1 MRYQEYKNKML
12 KIRKVMNFFYTF
24 RFVFIGIAA
33 ATATTITTLDLTKGN
48 ITEASD
54 FEESYVYGEEISY
67 SGSAFMGDVTFE
79 FRKQGQGDDAWDA
92 KEPHLVGKYEARGK
106 SQGNHGYKYTKVSTF
121 EIKPYETT
129 INLLNTSIDFGN
141 DHPALTYA
149 LLPGDS
155 LNADDVVVSY
165 DDLTVN
171 TTYARIDLDSI
182 KITDTD
188 GNDITSCYTFTTED
202 KEITFNKA
210 PLTVRFV
217 QPTLFTYTGEEFS
230 CNEFVVESKDP
241 YYGAHVEYRGGI
253 SKSEIGKF
261 DNNHEIRVIGED
273 GVTDYTAN
281 YDITLNDNYIE
292 IGQAPAVTIKS
303 FSKTKEY
310 DGENFDEFDD
320 PDPLIT
326 LEPGLISGHK
336 LKIISYE
343 QEDTFM
349 AGTYSNR
356 FEFDIVDAED
366 NPVDR
371 TLYKGISTV
380 FGTLTINKR
389 NLTLETKGTSVVFDN
404 KYHSLPAFATIE
416 GLADGDE
423 VTPIEE
429 GATSRLA
436 PTSGVNNVFN
446 YEIKR
451 GEVDV
456 KSCYSVSISYQ
467 QISITVTP
475 LRFIFT
481 PVHFEYDGQSHSYYY
496 TEGNDEVYTTP
507 EMHENAAVLDETL
520 NPLPEN
526 WTYNVRISNSFKLRD
541 VKDLDNTNKKPKA
554 SDVTVEIYDDSEP
567 KLNVASYYNIGTDI
581 TFEMPQSSISAK
593 RLDITVKDYEKE
605 YNNKNLSEDVVINPN
620 DPSTCVEYEGLVA
633 GDLPDVA
640 FLSGADKK
648 DVNDE
653 EGDEPYSISLR
664 YGVKNS
670 SGTNLTDNYDMY
682 FKNDKNTIDATIT
695 KKDIVVSPG
704 NIYKTYDATRN
715 FSPANPTIKE
725 ALNENL
731 IGETVNLKNSLVG
744 TYKTDDS
751 ICGDYEYDLDPRDI
765 EIKIGTQTVTDNYN
779 IHFENKGRVS
789 VGKRY
794 LELTYTDNSKP
805 DGYVFYDG
813 EEHGPFIK
821 ENGSPSSEVSIQ
833 GLVTGHKVKIN
844 NPRSTSVVDD
854 ILDVGENEDLGIK
867 VEDNEGHDVST
878 NYDIHHTT
886 FHVHIVQ
893 TKVTIRPKSLSK
905 VYDGYSFEYA
915 KFKDLN
921 FNQYYDYS
929 PTGTLADAYEVTVE
943 STVNGNKLQ
952 DGHVL
957 QFTKYKQSSVIDAID
972 QGAYT
977 YDFDY
982 RIVEQGTDNDVKS
995 LYNVTIDTTTY
1006 GTPYLFVDYAR
1017 ISVRCRSTGRNYNG
1031 EECSAPT
1038 NGEPFALTTNSS
1050 AAAYYINPSSNVGPK
1065 FFDRYSFTA
1074 QFDDGGYNPET
1085 DHLYSA
1091 DTYHFYVTITIN
1103 DALGGSYGKDEVRS
1117 IIITLNQES
1126 YDFTISKC
1134 QITLFTASKSAT
1146 TGKELRRY
1154 EGYLAPGDN
1163 VYFGGVELLETNK
1176 RKVYTYDLDNF
1187 VIIHEADGRDVT
1199 TECYNATTR

>member
-1 MRYQEYKNKML
+1 ML

-141 DHPALTYA
+141 DHPALTYE

-155 LNADDVVVSY
+155 LNADDVKVSY

-210 PLTVRFV
+210 PLKVRFV

-230 CNEFVVESKDP
+230 CNEFVIESKDP
-241 YYGAHVEYRGGI
+241 YYGAHVEYTGGI

-356 FEFDIVDAED
+356 FEFDIVDADD

-389 NLTLETKGTSVVFDN
+389 NLTLETKGTSFVFDN
-404 KYHSLPAFATIE
+404 KYHSLPTFATIE

-436 PTSGVNNVFN
+436 PTSGVNNVFD

-475 LRFIFT
+475 LRFIFS

-526 WTYNVRISNSFKLRD
+526 WTYNVRVSNSFKLRD
-541 VKDLDNTNKKPKA
+541 VKDLDNTNKKPKT

-581 TFEMPQSSISAK
+581 TFEMPQSSISTK

-648 DVNDE
+648 DVND
-653 EGDEPYSISLR
+653 GVDDEPYSISLR
-664 YGVKNS
+664 YGVKS
-670 SGTNLTDNYDMY
+670 STGTNLTDNYDMH
-682 FKNDKNTIDATIT
+682 FENEKKTIDATIT
-695 KKDIVVSPG
+695 KKDIVLTPV
-704 NIYKTYDATRN
+704 NLYKTYDATRN
-715 FSPANPTIKE
+715 FTPMSPVAYESN
-725 ALNENL
+725 NDHL
-731 IGETVNLKNSLVG
+731 IGETVSLNNNLVG
-744 TYKTDDS
+744 TYKTTDS
-751 ICGDYEYDLDPRDI
+751 VCGDYEYELDVRDI
-765 EIKIGTQTVTDNYN
+765 NIKINGQNVTENYN
-779 IHFENKGRVS
+779 IYFENKGNISITKRV
-789 VGKRY
+789 
-794 LELTYTDNSKP
+794 LEVEYTDYSKP
-805 DGYVFYDG
+805 DSYVFYDG
-813 EEHGPFIK
+813 QEHGPFIK
-821 ENGSPSSEVSIQ
+821 DNGSPSAEVKVS
-833 GLVTGHKVKIN
+833 GLATGQKIKIN

-854 ILDVGENEDLGIK
+854 VLDVGESEDLGIT
-867 VEDNEGHDVST
+867 VEDSEGNDVSS
-878 NYDIHHTT
+878 NYDIYHTS
-886 FHVHIVQ
+886 FHIHIVQ
-893 TKVTIRPKSLSK
+893 TKVTITPKALWK
-905 VYDGYSFEYA
+905 VYDGYSFEYD
-915 KFKDLN
+915 KFKNLN
-921 FNQYYDYS
+921 YNEFYDWSSSS
-929 PTGTLADAYEVTVE
+929 PLKDAYNVVVE
-943 STVNGNKLQ
+943 STVNGDKLQ
-952 DGHVL
+952 DGHIL
-957 QFTKYKQSSVIDAID
+957 QFTKYKQSSATSAIN
-972 QGAYT
+972 QGSYP
-977 YDFDY
+977 YEFDY
-982 RIVEQGTDNDVKS
+982 RIIEEGTNNDVTTQYNISVGPNPITGDSPDAS
-995 LYNVTIDTTTY
+995 LCI
-1006 GTPYLFVDYAR
+1006 DYAR

-1031 EECSAPT
+1031 DECSAPT

-1050 AAAYYINPSSNVGPK
+1050 AAAYYINPGSNVGPK

-1074 QFDDGGYNPET
+1074 QFDDGGYDPLVT
-1085 DHLYSA
+1085 PMYLA
-1091 DTYHFYVTITIN
+1091 ITYHFYVTITIN
-1103 DALGGSYGKDEVRS
+1103 DALGGSYGKDEVPS
-1117 IIITLNQES
+1117 IVITLNQDT

-1199 TECYNATTR
+1199 TECYDATTR